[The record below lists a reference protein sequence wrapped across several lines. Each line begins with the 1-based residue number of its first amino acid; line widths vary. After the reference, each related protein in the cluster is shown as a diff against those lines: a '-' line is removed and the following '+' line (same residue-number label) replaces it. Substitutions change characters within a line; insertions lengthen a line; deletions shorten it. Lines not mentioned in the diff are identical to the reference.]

1 MDRRALWATVQGADM
16 TERTHHLRLISG
28 NLSFRK
34 PSLSLVPSGLATP
47 LLCPWNILCISLLL
61 SLVDC
66 IIFNS
71 CYVLGSHYKMS
82 SLMKDAVLFVFESF
96 VPGVYSVSHQA
107 LHKYFMSE

>member
-1 MDRRALWATVQGADM
+1 MGYSQWGCRESDM

-34 PSLSLVPSGLATP
+34 PSLSLIPFGLATT
-47 LLCPWNILCISLLL
+47 LLCPCNILCISLLL

-66 IIFNS
+66 IIFDS
-71 CYVLGSHYKMS
+71 CYVLGSHWNMS

-96 VPGVYSVSHQA
+96 VPAVYSGSHWA
-107 LHKYFMSE
+107 LHKYLMSE